1 MMTREMVV
9 GPPSGNREGSGEAFR
24 ELTVRR
30 PGRYVVM
37 LTLVPD
43 QKPISIEATDE
54 CGVF

>member
-1 MMTREMVV
+1 MTREMVV